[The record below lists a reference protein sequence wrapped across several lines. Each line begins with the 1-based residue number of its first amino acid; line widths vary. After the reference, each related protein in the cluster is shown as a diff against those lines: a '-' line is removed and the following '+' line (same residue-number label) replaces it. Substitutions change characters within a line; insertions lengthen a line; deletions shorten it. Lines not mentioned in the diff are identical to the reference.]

1 MIFRWSD
8 EVVKASLAFTTYTWS
23 TINQPTWCLITN
35 GGTIQV
41 ISQSPRDY
49 FKTFTGLKGVR
60 GMLMAKAQLARV
72 VVILRSTFIF
82 ALLTLA
88 EDLLRLE
95 WFSLLPSAGSQLPAT
110 DSSEVSW

>member
-1 MIFRWSD
+1 
-8 EVVKASLAFTTYTWS
+8 
-23 TINQPTWCLITN
+23 
-35 GGTIQV
+35 
-41 ISQSPRDY
+41 
-49 FKTFTGLKGVR
+49 
-60 GMLMAKAQLARV
+60 MLMAKAQLARV

-110 DSSEVSW
+110 DSSEVS